1 MKLRDIITN
10 IDAYQIIFV
19 DSGLKI
25 KSTKSIDFGD
35 YAEYDCIE
43 IDEEVIDTQMYPQMY
58 FHISL
63 YQQPLYNYLDGF
75 PIHHR

>member
-1 MKLRDIITN
+1 MNYQSLQKVSLNVLKETYLISN

-43 IDEEVIDTQMYPQMY
+43 IDEEVIDTQMYP
-58 FHISL
+58 
-63 YQQPLYNYLDGF
+63 
-75 PIHHR
+75 

>member
-1 MKLRDIITN
+1 MSLNPLKRDIITN
-10 IDAYQIIFV
+10 INSDQIFFV

-58 FHISL
+58 LFS
-63 YQQPLYNYLDGF
+63 YNLF
-75 PIHHR
+75 IIT